1 MMKQE
6 VKEIPFNGS
15 TLLGVKDTSG
25 QVWLSVKKTCID
37 IGLTEG
43 QARKQVENIQK
54 EDVLRPNCRSIAIV
68 QTEGTREVRRE
79 QLFINEKVVTLWL
92 AKITLTESIKKKTP
106 LAYNKLI
113 KYQLEA
119 ADILHKAFYETE
131 EQKSTF
137 NEMLGLQGE
146 ILNLKQ
152 EVKDLT
158 DHVQTLIDNSTIN
171 KAQQN
176 ALYNLAKERICF
188 LLGGKGTK
196 EYKRYNKLY
205 FQNLWG
211 DVKRKF
217 DCSGSYHD
225 LNPKDYKEVKEFI
238 PSWEFVG

>member
-6 VKEIPFNGS
+6 VKEIPFNGK
-15 TLLGVKDTSG
+15 TLLGVKTEDG
-25 QVWLSVKKTCID
+25 KVWLAVKKACLDIGLNENQARTEIKKIQTALLFKGGFKKLSVKFDTQIRE
-37 IGLTEG
+37 T
-43 QARKQVENIQK
+43 
-54 EDVLRPNCRSIAIV
+54 IV
-68 QTEGTREVRRE
+68 VS
-79 QLFINEKVVTLWL
+79 EKFVPMWL
-92 AKITLTESIKKKTP
+92 AQINLTPTMQRNNP
-106 LAYNKLI
+106 LSVQKLL

-119 ADILHKAFYETE
+119 VDVLHKAFYETDD
-131 EQKSTF
+131 QKAAF

-146 ILNLKQ
+146 MLGLKQ
-152 EVKDLT
+152 EVKELKELVT
-158 DHVQTLIDNSTIN
+158 TVIDNSTIN

-188 LLGGKGTK
+188 LLGGKSTK

>member
-6 VKEIPFNGS
+6 VKEIPFNGK
-15 TLLGVKDTSG
+15 TLLGVKTEDG
-25 QVWLSVKKTCID
+25 NVWLAIKKACLDIGLNENQARTEIKKIQTALLFKDGFKKLSVKFDT
-37 IGLTEG
+37 
-43 QARKQVENIQK
+43 QV
-54 EDVLRPNCRSIAIV
+54 
-68 QTEGTREVRRE
+68 RETLVVS
-79 QLFINEKVVTLWL
+79 EKFVPMWL
-92 AKITLTESIKKKTP
+92 AQINLTPAMQMKNPE
-106 LAYNKLI
+106 AVQKLL

-119 ADILHKAFYETE
+119 ADVLHKAFYETE
-131 EQKSTF
+131 DQKAAF
-137 NEMLGLQGE
+137 NKMLGLQGE
-146 ILNLKQ
+146 MLDLKQ
-152 EVKDLT
+152 EVKELKELVT
-158 DHVQTLIDNSTIN
+158 TVIDNSTIN

-188 LLGGKGTK
+188 LLGGKSTM

-238 PSWEFVG
+238 PSWEFVR